1 MCIGLPMQIIEQYEH
16 TARCRGRDGERV
28 ISTLL
33 VGPQERGAWV
43 LNSLGHA
50 REVISKADAL
60 KIEDALA
67 AVEAVMRGEEVDVDS
82 YFPDLAAARRIDDP
96 TGDQ

>member
-1 MCIGLPMQIIEQYEH
+1 MQIIEQYEH

-33 VGPQERGAWV
+33 IGPQEQGVWV

-50 REVISKADAL
+50 REVISGEEAA

-67 AVEAVMRGEEVDVDS
+67 AVEAIMRGEEPDVDS
-82 YFPDLAAARRIDDP
+82 YFPDLAAGKRLVGPPDE
-96 TGDQ
+96 

>member
-16 TARCRGRDGERV
+16 TALCRGRDGERI

-33 VGPQERGAWV
+33 TGPQEKGAWL

-50 REVISKADAL
+50 REVISEEDAV

-67 AVEAVMRGEEVDVDS
+67 AVEAVMRGEELDVDR
-82 YFPDLAAARRIDDP
+82 YFPDLAGGRAGSKP
-96 TGDQ
+96 QGES

>member
-16 TARCRGRDGERV
+16 SARCRGRDGERI

-33 VGPQERGAWV
+33 IGPQEEGVWV

-50 REVISKADAL
+50 REVISEEEAA

-67 AVEAVMRGEEVDVDS
+67 AVEAVMRGEELDVDS
-82 YFPDLAAARRIDDP
+82 YFPDLATGRRVVEP
-96 TGDQ
+96 PEGK